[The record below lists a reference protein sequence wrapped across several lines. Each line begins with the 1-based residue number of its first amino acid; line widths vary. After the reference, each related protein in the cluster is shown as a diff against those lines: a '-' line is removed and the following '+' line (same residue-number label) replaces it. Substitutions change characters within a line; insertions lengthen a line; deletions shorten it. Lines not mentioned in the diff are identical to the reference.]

1 MISQK
6 ELETGQQ
13 EAQAKNQEDA
23 ELVRK
28 LLPLQYKGFEDAFSK
43 AASDA
48 FPPSRS
54 YDHHIELTVE
64 NNLRRTPLWNQSIEE
79 LKATK
84 KYLVEH
90 LGKGFILA
98 S

>member
-28 LLPLQYKGFEDAFSK
+28 LLPL
-43 AASDA
+43 
-48 FPPSRS
+48 
-54 YDHHIELTVE
+54 
-64 NNLRRTPLWNQSIEE
+64 
-79 LKATK
+79 
-84 KYLVEH
+84 
-90 LGKGFILA
+90 
-98 S
+98 